1 MYCSTLCLI
10 GFLFRIVGKVIP
22 QKINNERDLYRVYA
36 KSMKDVPTVINVDI
50 DITFLEALS
59 KFKVNFTIDDFMVL
73 NVTQHE
79 FSPFRLLEE
88 AVERATWLV
97 CVGVNKKKES
107 GNLLDFM
114 IRWLKSARSVH
125 DNFRLWI
132 ICEGIDALTLSSVQK
147 CSSHYLGHEPPEDR
161 LKGET
166 KITAFT
172 EANERL
178 MDLANKDDRRP
189 PRKKKYKSELKDV
202 LLHSLQK
209 IALH

>member
-1 MYCSTLCLI
+1 MYCSILCLI
-10 GFLFRIVGKVIP
+10 EILFRIVGKVIP

-73 NVTQHE
+73 NVTQHQ

-189 PRKKKYKSELKDV
+189 PRRKKYKSELKDV